1 MLCCRCQRLEPTW
14 EAFAEE
20 LDALEGT
27 PEEIQVD
34 VARVDCVENRNL
46 CAQQRIQAFPTLRL
60 FKDGEVFAPDYKL
73 DRTVAALK
81 GYATG
86 KVALEEKM
94 KEWHPKRRER
104 VQAQNREHP
113 GCMLSGHLDVNRVPG
128 NFHIE
133 ARSKIH
139 NLNPT
144 MTNLSHVVHELSFGQ
159 PLQGR
164 QRKKVKQFSA
174 EFSESMAPMDGYVYT
189 TKEFH
194 QSYHHFS
201 KVVST
206 HYEVE
211 GMLNRK
217 SKVLGYQV
225 RAVSRGNTH
234 PPPPPP
240 PLVRLPVVRTLWT
253 PISCRDRCWRRA
265 RSCNTRR
272 TRSPRPNSRT
282 TSPPWRWWCRTRADG
297 GTTSSRPY
305 AQSLAERTQWWGW
318 WTPCLTA
325 SSRRGAP
332 FRERAVSR
340 RARVLGLG

>member
-234 PPPPPP
+234 PPPLLLCVYPLCARCGRRFHVVTDAGGEPGHAIRGGRGP
-240 PLVRLPVVRTLWT
+240 RGQILVRPLPHGGGGVEQGPTVVRLHHV
-253 PISCRDRCWRRA
+253 PMRNHWRNAHSGGAGGHRA
-265 RSCNTRR
+265 
-272 TRSPRPNSRT
+272 
-282 TSPPWRWWCRTRADG
+282 
-297 GTTSSRPY
+297 
-305 AQSLAERTQWWGW
+305 
-318 WTPCLTA
+318 
-325 SSRRGAP
+325 
-332 FRERAVSR
+332 
-340 RARVLGLG
+340 